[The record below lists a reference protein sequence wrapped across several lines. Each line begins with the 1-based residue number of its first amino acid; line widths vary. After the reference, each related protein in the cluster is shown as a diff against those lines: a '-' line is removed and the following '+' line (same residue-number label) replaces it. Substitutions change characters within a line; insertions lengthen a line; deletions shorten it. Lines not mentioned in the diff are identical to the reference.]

1 MAAQKW
7 LFPHNIIN
15 ADIKNGFSEKEKPF
29 FFVRD
34 HISGKKT
41 CRSLMKIISNK

>member
-15 ADIKNGFSEKEKPF
+15 VDIKNGFSEKEKPF
-29 FFVRD
+29 FVCD
-34 HISGKKT
+34 HIPGKKT
-41 CRSLMKIISNK
+41 CRSLMKVISNK

>member
-29 FFVRD
+29 FFCPGSYFGKENLSFPDED
-34 HISGKKT
+34 HQ
-41 CRSLMKIISNK
+41 